1 MASRMLKTHR
11 SDEGSSSPTDG
22 VFLSLSGVE
31 RAPGVVSDWIG
42 HHFSAHHMTL
52 CRVFSNIL
60 IYSMRYTVIL
70 PLPSKGQLRHRPV
83 IVSKQSQ
90 DLKPQYNLTSRRS
103 LKKKIL
109 FLPVLGLYD
118 CTGAVPSC
126 GEQGLLSGCG
136 SRASHCGGFLW
147 SSGSAVMTPGISC
160 SVACGEMFP
169 EGSNPCPLHWQA
181 DS

>member
-1 MASRMLKTHR
+1 MLYFYSTIPSQRGMASRMLKTHR

-42 HHFSAHHMTL
+42 HHFSAHHVTL

-70 PLPSKGQLRHRPV
+70 PFPSKGQLRHRPV
-83 IVSKQSQ
+83 IVSKQRQ

-103 LKKKIL
+103 LKKKKIYFCL
-109 FLPVLGLYD
+109 CWVFMIAQGLSLVAESRGYSLVVVRGLLIAVAS
-118 CTGAVPSC
+118 CGAVA
-126 GEQGLLSGCG
+126 QQL
-136 SRASHCGGFLW
+136 
-147 SSGSAVMTPGISC
+147 
-160 SVACGEMFP
+160 
-169 EGSNPCPLHWQA
+169 
-181 DS
+181 